1 METKTTMIETEA
13 NTEMKKESVNEA
25 EATNPDPTVLEALE
39 LWNTEIKVKPQL
51 NIYEYVQIV
60 EDLVREFYD
69 ENGNYV
75 PHYGELNALRLF
87 YNYCVEDDI
96 DGIPHTI
103 SEATQLESLILNKDF
118 MAAYRNNIY
127 QVWYAPLT
135 FSDALSKA
143 RSIIEVKN
151 NSFTAVAN
159 VIKQIVADIEDKLG
173 IASNEHMED
182 IIAAVNKLAEAFQD
196 GGIDADKLI
205 SAIGKS
211 EHIQNL
217 VREDSATIS

>member
-1 METKTTMIETEA
+1 
-13 NTEMKKESVNEA
+13 MKKEPANEA
-25 EATNPDPTVLEALE
+25 EATNPDPAALETLE
-39 LWNTEIKVKPQL
+39 LWGTEIKVKTQL

-87 YNYCVEDDI
+87 YNYCVVDDI

-103 SEATQLESLILNKDF
+103 SEATQLEPLIANKDF
-118 MAAYRNNIY
+118 MAAYRNNIH

-143 RSIIEVKN
+143 REIVQVKN

-159 VIKQIVADIEDKLG
+159 VIKQVVADIENKLG
-173 IASNEHMED
+173 IASDEHMED
-182 IIAAVNKLAEAFQD
+182 IIAAANKLSEAFQNS
-196 GGIDADKLI
+196 GIDANKLI
-205 SAIGKS
+205 EAIGKS
-211 EHIQNL
+211 ENIQNL
-217 VREDSATIS
+217 VNETPAAIS